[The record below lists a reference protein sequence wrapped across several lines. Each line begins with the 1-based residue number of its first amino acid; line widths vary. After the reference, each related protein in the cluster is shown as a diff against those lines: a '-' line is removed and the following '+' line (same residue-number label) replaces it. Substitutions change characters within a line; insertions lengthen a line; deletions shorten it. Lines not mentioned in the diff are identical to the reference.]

1 MNYEQFT
8 GSLSATS
15 PPEGLSVY
23 LQAMWHDGKDDWEKA
38 HDIIQDVDDKTAAW
52 IHAYL
57 HRKEGDVFNANYWY
71 NRAGRRM
78 PGYTLVQE
86 WEEVVKELISTP
98 KQSAQ

>member
-1 MNYEQFT
+1 MTYEEYIA
-8 GSLSATS
+8 SLTLPN

-23 LQAMWHDGKDDWEKA
+23 LHAMWQDGRNNWDKA
-38 HDIIQDVDDKTAAW
+38 HDIIQDVNDKTAAW

-78 PGYTLVQE
+78 PGYSLQQE
-86 WEEVVKELISTP
+86 WEEVVKELLP
-98 KQSAQ
+98 